1 MINECIIL
9 MWITVTVI
17 MYFFVLVMA
26 YLEAKFKNKNRHY
39 TELMFRS
46 NNDYSAKNIYLTYDT
61 EWFLAP
67 FLSKIAV
74 GVLIGSAL
82 YVLQYDFG
90 IFNIQLD
97 INGITDV
104 VMGLSS
110 IVIGVVCV
118 VVTLVKKYYLFFSIE
133 DVFQFYKVPQY
144 TTAVIITMIGDI
156 VIRVLELNVG
166 NILIYSLICSFT
178 TYNIYCGAR
187 ILFKTK
193 QILFGEKIE
202 LSLLRELYK
211 VFWYNKIDLTN
222 FGDEEY
228 WNKDSVYINLD
239 YLLGCYFNN
248 NINKVDSIEFVSTLG
263 EIKQKYNKRVI
274 CILAVNNCLLIL
286 VLFLQGDLGILT
298 KMQICTLFGV
308 TIFCIL
314 GPEEIKLA
322 IITILIGT
330 RGYAL
335 KKKNGKYVIVPEG
348 VLFSRKKYRSFV
360 EDMNSVCALFYI
372 WVKRNENQD
381 LSACKQEFIEFI
393 NRLDENGK
401 SLSYK
406 YLPVFTIGFF
416 LWDRDL
422 SVEEVKQIYDRFSI
436 DKERSAVLQKM
447 IYSQIIYVTRNFEG
461 KSREKLD
468 DYLLWPKGC

>member
-1 MINECIIL
+1 MINESIIS

-17 MYFFVLVMA
+17 MYFFVLFIA
-26 YLEAKFKNKNRHY
+26 YLEAKFKNKNKHY

-46 NNDYSAKNIYLTYDT
+46 NKDYSAKNIYLTYDT
-61 EWFLAP
+61 EWFLVP
-67 FLSKIAV
+67 FLGKIAV
-74 GVLIGSAL
+74 IVLIGVGL
-82 YVLQYDFG
+82 YVMQYDFG
-90 IFNIQLD
+90 MINLQLD

-156 VIRVLELNVG
+156 VIKVLGLNVG
-166 NILIYSLICSFT
+166 DVLIYSLICSFT
-178 TYNIYCGAR
+178 TWNIYCGAR
-187 ILFKTK
+187 VLFKTK
-193 QILFGEKIE
+193 QILFGEKNE
-202 LSLLRELYK
+202 LSLLRELHK

-222 FGDEEY
+222 LGDERY

-263 EIKQKYNKRVI
+263 KIKQKYNKRVI
-274 CILAVNNCLLIL
+274 CTFAVNNCLLIL
-286 VLFLQGDLGILT
+286 ALFLQGNWGILT
-298 KMQICTLFGV
+298 KMQICTLFGMTLLV
-308 TIFCIL
+308 VL

-322 IITILIGT
+322 IITMLIGT
-330 RGYAL
+330 SCYAL
-335 KKKNGKYVIVPEG
+335 KKENNKYVIVPG
-348 VLFSRKKYRSFV
+348 NGLFPRKKYRSFV

-372 WVKRNENQD
+372 WIKRNENQD
-381 LSACKQEFIEFI
+381 LSMCEQEFIAFI

-416 LWDRDL
+416 FWDRNL
-422 SVEEVKQIYDRFSI
+422 SVGEVKQAYERFAK
-436 DKERSAVLQKM
+436 DKESSIALQKM

-468 DYLLWPKGC
+468 YYLLWLKGC